1 MKAKINLDKG
11 RRGITT
17 IFRALAHR
25 NYRLFFS
32 GQSISLVGTW
42 MQQIATSWLIFDL
55 THSAFLLG
63 IVNFASRIPTFLLA
77 SFAGVLVD
85 RWNRHRILVVT
96 QILSMI
102 QALALAFLVM
112 SDRIEVWQIIGL
124 SLILGLINALD
135 IPARQAFV
143 IDMVETKEDLGNAIA
158 LNSSMVNGARLIGP
172 SIAGLLIATLG
183 EGVCFLLN
191 GLSFIPVIA
200 SLLAM
205 KIRPDV
211 KTKKNTK
218 VLQGLKEGVRYAFGF
233 PPIRAVLLLLA
244 LVSFTGM
251 PYTVLMPIFAEQILH
266 GGPQALGFLM
276 GATGVGALAG
286 AMFLASRK
294 NVLGLGRIIVFASS
308 VFGLGLIAF
317 SLSRMFWLSMVLMP
331 ITGFG
336 MMVQMTSSNTI
347 LQTIVEEDKRG
358 RIMSFYTMAFMGM
371 VPFGS
376 LFAGSVAHT
385 IGAPATVAIGGIACI
400 VGSFAFARKLPSL
413 RKLARPIYIEKG
425 ILPRA
430 PNPADTTDGLH

>member
-1 MKAKINLDKG
+1 MLTKPTTGLALASPRKIVKRYRKEAKMIRDKDQ
-11 RRGITT
+11 RGAMT

-63 IVNFASRIPTFLLA
+63 IVTFASRIPTFLLA

-102 QALALAFLVM
+102 QALVLAFLVL

-135 IPARQAFV
+135 IPARQSFV
-143 IDMVETKEDLGNAIA
+143 VDMVETKEDLGNAIA

-205 KIRPDV
+205 EIRPDV
-211 KTKKNTK
+211 KTRRTPRFYKDSKKGCAT
-218 VLQGLKEGVRYAFGF
+218 
-233 PPIRAVLLLLA
+233 P
-244 LVSFTGM
+244 LVFRRSGQCFC
-251 PYTVLMPIFAEQILH
+251 
-266 GGPQALGFLM
+266 
-276 GATGVGALAG
+276 
-286 AMFLASRK
+286 S
-294 NVLGLGRIIVFASS
+294 
-308 VFGLGLIAF
+308 
-317 SLSRMFWLSMVLMP
+317 
-331 ITGFG
+331 
-336 MMVQMTSSNTI
+336 
-347 LQTIVEEDKRG
+347 
-358 RIMSFYTMAFMGM
+358 
-371 VPFGS
+371 
-376 LFAGSVAHT
+376 
-385 IGAPATVAIGGIACI
+385 
-400 VGSFAFARKLPSL
+400 
-413 RKLARPIYIEKG
+413 
-425 ILPRA
+425 
-430 PNPADTTDGLH
+430 

>member
-1 MKAKINLDKG
+1 MIRNKG
-11 RRGITT
+11 QRGIMT

-42 MQQIATSWLIFDL
+42 MQQIAISWLVFDL

-85 RWNRHRILVVT
+85 RWNRHRVLVVT

-102 QALALAFLVM
+102 QALVLAYLVLTGKIM
-112 SDRIEVWQIIGL
+112 VWQIICL
-124 SLILGLINALD
+124 SVILGLINALD
-135 IPARQAFV
+135 IPARQTFV

-158 LNSSMVNGARLIGP
+158 LNSSMVNGARLVGP

-183 EGVCFLLN
+183 EGICFLLN
-191 GLSFIPVIA
+191 GLSFLPVIA

-205 KIRPDV
+205 KIRPDMRAR
-211 KTKKNTK
+211 KNTR
-218 VLQGLKEGVRYAFGF
+218 VLQGLKEGVHYAFGF
-233 PPIRAVLLLLA
+233 PPIRSVLLLLA
-244 LVSFTGM
+244 LVSFMGM
-251 PYTVLMPIFAEQILH
+251 PYTVLMPIFAERILH

-286 AMFLASRK
+286 AIFLASRK
-294 NVLGLGRIIVFASS
+294 NVRGLGKIIVFASS
-308 VFGLGLIAF
+308 VFGLGLVAF
-317 SLSRMFWLSMVLMP
+317 SLSRVLWLSMVIMP

-376 LFAGSVAHT
+376 LFAGSLAHS
-385 IGAPATVAIGGIACI
+385 IGAPATVAIGGVVCI
-400 VGSFAFARKLPSL
+400 VGAIAFGRKLPSL
-413 RKLARPIYIEKG
+413 REMARPIYIEKG

-430 PNPADTTDGLH
+430 PNPVDTASGLH